1 MLRIMLPVTVA
12 ASRPI
17 RDVLSV
23 GVSYEV
29 VVVIDVDIVVA
40 APPAVVAPSATP
52 SRSHCDADAKRN
64 RHPRGVITGGRIS
77 NRRIRISWCAV
88 HHGRVITGN
97 INNFRTGLLDHDD
110 LLAFDQLG
118 FHFLLLT

>member
-40 APPAVVAPSATP
+40 TAPVVVVAPAAAP
-52 SRSHCDADAKRN
+52 GRSHREPYAK
-64 RHPRGVITGGRIS
+64 
-77 NRRIRISWCAV
+77 
-88 HHGRVITGN
+88 
-97 INNFRTGLLDHDD
+97 
-110 LLAFDQLG
+110 
-118 FHFLLLT
+118 